1 MKIRAIELTDKELR
15 LAKANIAYALEN
27 CPVEGG
33 IMTEAGH
40 FSTKG
45 YFERLLKKLQTVT
58 VHPVNRLDVNN
69 EELEFLIAASS
80 YALEYCP
87 VEGGMMTED
96 NQFSSKNDF
105 AALRQKLKTF
115 TVMPTQSQ

>member
-1 MKIRAIELTDKELR
+1 MAAIELTDRELR
-15 LAKANIAYALEN
+15 LAKANVAYALEN

-40 FSTKG
+40 FSTKEA
-45 YFERLLKKLQTVT
+45 FDALLKELQAVETKPANSV
-58 VHPVNRLDVNN
+58 DVNN
-69 EELEFLIAASS
+69 EELEFLIAAST

-96 NQFSSKNDF
+96 GRFSTKQDF
-105 AALRQKLKTF
+105 AALRERLKMF
-115 TVMPTQSQ
+115 TSTTTQSM

>member
-1 MKIRAIELTDKELR
+1 MATIELSDKELR
-15 LAKANIAYALEN
+15 LAKANVAYALEN

-40 FSTKG
+40 FSTKES
-45 YFERLLKKLQTVT
+45 FEALLKKLQSVT
-58 VHPVNRLDVNN
+58 VKSVNKLDVSN
-69 EELEFLIAASS
+69 EQLEFLLAAAT

-96 NQFSSKNDF
+96 NQFSTKNDF
-105 AALRQKLKTF
+105 TALRERLKTF
-115 TVMPTQSQ
+115 TATPT

>member
-1 MKIRAIELTDKELR
+1 MTAIELTDKELR
-15 LAKANIAYALEN
+15 LAKANVAYALEN

-40 FSTKG
+40 FSTKES
-45 YFERLLKKLQTVT
+45 FETLLKKLQAVT
-58 VHPVNRLDVNN
+58 VRSVNRLEVND
-69 EELEFLIAASS
+69 EELEFLIAAST

-96 NQFSSKNDF
+96 NQFSTKNDF
-105 AALRQKLKTF
+105 GALQKKLKTF
-115 TVMPTQSQ
+115 TTAPTQSR

>member
-1 MKIRAIELTDKELR
+1 MTIELTDKELR
-15 LAKANIAYALEN
+15 LAKANVAYALEN

-40 FSTKG
+40 FSTKASC
-45 YFERLLKKLQTVT
+45 ETLRKKLQAVA
-58 VHPVNRLDVNN
+58 VQPVNRLDVNN
-69 EELEFLIAASS
+69 EELEFLIAAST

-96 NQFSSKNDF
+96 KQFSTKKDF
-105 AALRQKLKTF
+105 GALRQKLKTF
-115 TVMPTQSQ
+115 TAPTTQPR

>member
-1 MKIRAIELTDKELR
+1 MAAIELTDKELK
-15 LAKANIAYALEN
+15 LAKANVAYALEN

-40 FSTKG
+40 FSNKQS
-45 YFERLLKKLQTVT
+45 FETLLKKLQAVEIK
-58 VHPVNRLDVNN
+58 PVNKLDVNN
-69 EELEFLIAASS
+69 EELEFLTAAAT

-96 NQFSSKNDF
+96 NQFSTKKDF
-105 AALRQKLKTF
+105 AALRDRLKTF
-115 TVMPTQSQ
+115 TATPT

>member
-1 MKIRAIELTDKELR
+1 MTAIELTDKELR
-15 LAKANIAYALEN
+15 LAKANVSYALEN

-40 FSTKG
+40 FSTKQS
-45 YFERLLKKLQTVT
+45 FDALLRKLQDIEVKPLNT
-58 VHPVNRLDVNN
+58 LDVKDD
-69 EELEFLIAASS
+69 ELEFLVAAAT

-96 NQFSSKNDF
+96 NRFSTKNDF
-105 AALRQKLKTF
+105 AALRDRLKTF
-115 TVMPTQSQ
+115 TRTTTQ

>member
-1 MKIRAIELTDKELR
+1 MTAIELTDKELR
-15 LAKANIAYALEN
+15 LAKANLAYALEN

-40 FSTKG
+40 FSTKES
-45 YFERLLKKLQTVT
+45 FEALLKKLQTVT
-58 VHPVNRLDVNN
+58 VQPVNRLDVN
-69 EELEFLIAASS
+69 EEGLEFLIAAST

-96 NQFSSKNDF
+96 NQFSTKNDF
-105 AALRQKLKTF
+105 GALQKKLKTF
-115 TVMPTQSQ
+115 TATPMQSR

>member
-1 MKIRAIELTDKELR
+1 MTTIELTDKELR
-15 LAKANIAYALEN
+15 LAKANVAYALEN

-40 FSTKG
+40 FSTKES
-45 YFERLLKKLQTVT
+45 FERLLKKLQTVT
-58 VHPVNRLDVNN
+58 VQPVNRLDVNN
-69 EELEFLIAASS
+69 EELEFLVAAAT

-96 NQFSSKNDF
+96 NQFSTKKDF
-105 AALRQKLKTF
+105 AALREKLRTF
-115 TVMPTQSQ
+115 AAAPTQSR

>member
-1 MKIRAIELTDKELR
+1 MIMTMIELTDNDLR
-15 LAKANIAYALEN
+15 LAKANVAYALEN

-40 FSTKG
+40 FSTKQS
-45 YFERLLKKLQTVT
+45 FEELLRKLQAVA
-58 VHPVNRLDVNN
+58 VKPVNRLDVNN
-69 EELEFLIAASS
+69 EELEFLVAAAT

-96 NQFSSKNDF
+96 NRLSTKNDF
-105 AALRQKLKTF
+105 AALRERLKAF
-115 TVMPTQSQ
+115 TATPTQSG

>member
-1 MKIRAIELTDKELR
+1 MAIAIELTDKELR
-15 LAKANIAYALEN
+15 LAKANVTYALEN

-40 FSTKG
+40 FSTKQS
-45 YFERLLKKLQTVT
+45 FEELLKKLQAVA
-58 VHPVNRLDVNN
+58 VKPINRLDVNN
-69 EELEFLIAASS
+69 EEFEFLVAAAT

-96 NQFSSKNDF
+96 GRFSTKEDF
-105 AALRQKLKTF
+105 AALRERLKAF
-115 TVMPTQSQ
+115 TASPT

>member
-1 MKIRAIELTDKELR
+1 MRTMTAIELSDRELR
-15 LAKANIAYALEN
+15 LAKANVAYALEN

-40 FSTKG
+40 FSTKQS
-45 YFERLLKKLQTVT
+45 FEALLKKLQTVA
-58 VHPVNRLDVNN
+58 VKPLNRLDVNN
-69 EELEFLIAASS
+69 EQLEFLVAAAT

-96 NQFSSKNDF
+96 NRFSTKNDF
-105 AALRQKLKTF
+105 AALREKLKTS
-115 TVMPTQSQ
+115 TGTPTQ

>member
-1 MKIRAIELTDKELR
+1 MAAIKLTERELR
-15 LAKANIAYALEN
+15 LAKANVAYALEN

-40 FSTKG
+40 SSTKES
-45 YFERLLKKLQTVT
+45 FDTLLKKLQAVETKPANNV
-58 VHPVNRLDVNN
+58 DVND
-69 EELEFLIAASS
+69 EELEILIAAAT

-96 NQFSSKNDF
+96 GHFSTKEDF
-105 AALRQKLKTF
+105 AALRERLKTF
-115 TVMPTQSQ
+115 TSTPTQSR

>member
-1 MKIRAIELTDKELR
+1 MTAIELTDKELR
-15 LAKANIAYALEN
+15 LAKANVAYALEN

-40 FSTKG
+40 FSSKQS
-45 YFERLLKKLQTVT
+45 FEALLKKLQAVE
-58 VHPVNRLDVNN
+58 VKPVNRLDVKDD
-69 EELEFLIAASS
+69 ELEFLVAAAT

-96 NQFSSKNDF
+96 NRFSTKDDF
-105 AALRQKLKTF
+105 AALRDRLKTF
-115 TVMPTQSQ
+115 MGTSTQ

>member
-1 MKIRAIELTDKELR
+1 MTAIELSDKELR
-15 LAKANIAYALEN
+15 LAKANVAYALEN

-40 FSTKG
+40 FSTKES
-45 YFERLLKKLQTVT
+45 FETLLKKLQSAAVES
-58 VHPVNRLDVNN
+58 VNRLDMSK
-69 EELEFLIAASS
+69 EELEFLVAAAT

-96 NQFSSKNDF
+96 NQFSTKDNF
-105 AALRQKLKTF
+105 AALREKLKTV
-115 TVMPTQSQ
+115 TATQPK